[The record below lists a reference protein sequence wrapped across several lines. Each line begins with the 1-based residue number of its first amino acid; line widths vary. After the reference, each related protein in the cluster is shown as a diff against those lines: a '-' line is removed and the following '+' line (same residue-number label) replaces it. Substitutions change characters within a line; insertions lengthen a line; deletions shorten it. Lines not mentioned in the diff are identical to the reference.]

1 MHQQIGL
8 ELSNTRPIAHIAR
21 VFRTLD
27 LAGVWPTNLPPGVQ
41 LWMQVWIVDPT
52 APLGLSATNG
62 LLAATP

>member
-1 MHQQIGL
+1 VPTPNLVLPAGL
-8 ELSNTRPIAHIAR
+8 
-21 VFRTLD
+21 VGMGTLD
-27 LAGVWPTNLPPGVQ
+27 LAGIWPTNLPPGVQ